1 MLKEIIVKEIPKFNK
16 KLKNTENIVHHQI
29 TGVSEDIYSSPQ
41 QELNILKTVLKIS
54 TSHSDHDGGMSHKQ
68 DKQKENHLGIL

>member
-29 TGVSEDIYSSPQ
+29 TSVSEDIYSSPQ
-41 QELNILKTVLKIS
+41 QELNILKQFWKSQLP
-54 TSHSDHDGGMSHKQ
+54 
-68 DKQKENHLGIL
+68 ILTMMEEWATNRINRKKTT